1 VSALR
6 DSSDWQSF
14 CLRPFHFSR
23 SNQKAR
29 RDNLLLTIQ
38 AYRVAWSL
46 FSL

>member
-1 VSALR
+1 VFALH
-6 DSSDWQSF
+6 DSSDWQPF

-23 SNQKAR
+23 SNRHAR
-29 RDNLLLTIQ
+29 RANLLLTIQ